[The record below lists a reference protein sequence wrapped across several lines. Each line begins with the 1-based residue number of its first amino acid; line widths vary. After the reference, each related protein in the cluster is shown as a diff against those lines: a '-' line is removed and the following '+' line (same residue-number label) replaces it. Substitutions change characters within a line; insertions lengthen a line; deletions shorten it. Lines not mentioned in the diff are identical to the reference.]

1 VSCLKSFRLK
11 QKLVKSLLE
20 MNKGKPSS
28 SSRISYCVRLQ
39 TCASKYFDQ
48 IYKKSNMFV
57 QNMMQ
62 AQNYERMTTGKHVHV
77 MVRVCSMKNIH
88 MYMYVYKRVYTIDV
102 VRYVYK

>member
-1 VSCLKSFRLK
+1 
-11 QKLVKSLLE
+11 
-20 MNKGKPSS
+20 
-28 SSRISYCVRLQ
+28 
-39 TCASKYFDQ
+39 
-48 IYKKSNMFV
+48 MFV